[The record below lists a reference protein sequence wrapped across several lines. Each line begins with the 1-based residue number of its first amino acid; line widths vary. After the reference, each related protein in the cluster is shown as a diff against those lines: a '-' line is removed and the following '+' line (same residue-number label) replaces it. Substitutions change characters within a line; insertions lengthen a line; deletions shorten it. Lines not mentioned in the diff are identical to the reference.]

1 MGRKQ
6 CHLVGRDCPCPVA
19 GRSLRA
25 SCPALTRMQTSLR
38 NPCRACMHTPAL
50 GARATPT
57 GCGHEVPEATKS
69 PRHPA
74 RPGESLPGLPPS
86 GTQRAQ
92 PAPRAMESAPLGLPP
107 SGTQRAQPAPR
118 AMELAS
124 LGLPRP
130 ARSGRSPRRVPS
142 ASPRLGAHPR
152 RQGHHI
158 AEAARHRPPG
168 RRPAG
173 RRPGKLSGARDG
185 PLSAEM
191 DGPLSAETS
200 PASRPR
206 PIARA
211 RRFRSRS

>member
-38 NPCRACMHTPAL
+38 NPCCACMHTPAL

-92 PAPRAMESAPLGLPP
+92 PAPRAME
-107 SGTQRAQPAPR
+107 
-118 AMELAS
+118 LAS

-142 ASPRLGAHPR
+142 ASPRLDAHPR

-185 PLSAEM
+185 PLSAEI

>member
-1 MGRKQ
+1 MKCPKQ
-6 CHLVGRDCPCPVA
+6 PRAPDTQLDPESLCLAFPRPA
-19 GRSLRA
+19 RSGRS
-25 SCPALTRMQTSLR
+25 
-38 NPCRACMHTPAL
+38 
-50 GARATPT
+50 
-57 GCGHEVPEATKS
+57 
-69 PRHPA
+69 
-74 RPGESLPGLPPS
+74 
-86 GTQRAQ
+86 
-92 PAPRAMESAPLGLPP
+92 PRAACDGVGITWPSP

-142 ASPRLGAHPR
+142 ASPRLDAHPR

-185 PLSAEM
+185 PLSAEIDGPLSAEI